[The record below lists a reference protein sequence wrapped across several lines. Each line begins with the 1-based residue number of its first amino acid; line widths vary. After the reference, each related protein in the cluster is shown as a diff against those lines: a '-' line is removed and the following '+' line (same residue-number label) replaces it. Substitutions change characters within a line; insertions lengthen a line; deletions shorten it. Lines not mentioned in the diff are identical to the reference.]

1 MSCGVAMDCM
11 VVLWRPKGACE
22 GGAMVVEAMGE
33 LRGWSWTASWC
44 YGGHGVHERKV
55 WWLWRPCVSYE
66 GGRGLHGGG
75 VEAMSELCGE
85 LWVVGEV
92 CGEVWTVGEHVVR
105 CRVRCGL

>member
-1 MSCGVAMDCM
+1 MHVRVVVGYM

-55 WWLWRPCVSYE
+55 WWLWRPWVSYE
-66 GGRGLHGGG
+66 DGRGLHGGG

-85 LWVVGEV
+85 LWVVGE
-92 CGEVWTVGEHVVR
+92 HVVR
-105 CRVRCGL
+105 CVVRCGL